1 MINCV
6 RLMPSWDQTV
16 FDHIMKRAQTQ
27 ALELVPSMILGNDW
41 DCLLNSTADLPANLA
56 EILNRYI
63 ITSIQSLTF
72 GLNLN
77 LADPTLNLDNRLQA
91 LCLLGKA
98 THCSLFVLGS
108 PSQKKIDS
116 SIGSIE
122 QHSSLFAAN
131 CANMASRL
139 SGHGILALEHNTLQ
153 QGAEYCNTLIEISN
167 TVQAV
172 KEMGVSNVGIN
183 LDTKCLIQEL
193 GEDFSLQGVLQNP
206 EICDHI
212 VSIQVS
218 HDFLGRSAPNHAV
231 DLYSLMQFIDQ
242 RKVSVSLEEF
252 GLLDDG
258 LDPFVIKWREA
269 TKLFFA

>member
-1 MINCV
+1 
-6 RLMPSWDQTV
+6 
-16 FDHIMKRAQTQ
+16 
-27 ALELVPSMILGNDW
+27 
-41 DCLLNSTADLPANLA
+41 
-56 EILNRYI
+56 
-63 ITSIQSLTF
+63 
-72 GLNLN
+72 
-77 LADPTLNLDNRLQA
+77 
-91 LCLLGKA
+91 
-98 THCSLFVLGS
+98 
-108 PSQKKIDS
+108 
-116 SIGSIE
+116 
-122 QHSSLFAAN
+122 
-131 CANMASRL
+131 MASRL